1 MKGYVEAIYN
11 ISLIIGIISNHD
23 FCNIGDKQRLW
34 ETFGTSNNYAKFLE
48 KNKQQL

>member
-11 ISLIIGIISNHD
+11 ISLIISMISTHD
-23 FCNIGDKQRLW
+23 FCKIRNKQRLW